1 MNVNLDK
8 YWDEQK
14 PTITV
19 FGKEYAVDN
28 DYKKVLGLQKFE
40 ADMATGKD
48 VSREFLAFALVDGE
62 NAADDILA
70 HKIPFAFFQ
79 TLYFGVTAAM
89 TGQTYEDVK
98 KAAKDAQKRATF
110 RG

>member
-19 FGKEYAVDN
+19 FGQKYAVDN
-28 DYKKVLGLQKFE
+28 DYKKVLGMQKFE
-40 ADMATGKD
+40 SEMATGKD
-48 VSREFLAFALVDGE
+48 ISREFLAFALVEGE

-70 HKIPFAFFQ
+70 HKISFDFFQ
-79 TLYFGVTAAM
+79 KIYYGVAAAM
-89 TGQTYEDVK
+89 TGQTCEDVL